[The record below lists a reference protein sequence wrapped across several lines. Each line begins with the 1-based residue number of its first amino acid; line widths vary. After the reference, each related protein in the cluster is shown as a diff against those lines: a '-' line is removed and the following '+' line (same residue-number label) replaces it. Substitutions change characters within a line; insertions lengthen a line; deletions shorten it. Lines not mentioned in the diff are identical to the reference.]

1 MKAKNIYL
9 IVIGIIT
16 SICVLTGC
24 FINLGLPLIHTV
36 TGIQITGKFGGE
48 KVTESTLTESYSR
61 IDIDAQALSINIV
74 TGNENSFE
82 YSGPKKHTP
91 RITVDDGVATIT
103 QKTINPGINNSSGEM
118 LLTITVNSKNLTDI
132 IIDLD
137 FGEISIDGINADNLW
152 ISADCGSIKV
162 KNGSFTDTVV
172 EADLGEV
179 NFTNATF
186 GKFLDINA
194 DCGAIII
201 KNPGDLSDANIE
213 ANTDLGNIKISVNDI
228 NYSGKSYKHKGSGAE
243 IKLNADLGE
252 ITIE

>member
-36 TGIQITGKFGGE
+36 TGTQITGKFGGE

-82 YSGPKKHTP
+82 YSGPKKYTP

-103 QKTINPGINNSSGEM
+103 QKGIRPNINNSSNGIS
-118 LLTITVNSKNLTDI
+118 LTITVNNTDFTDVN
-132 IIDLD
+132 IDLD
-137 FGEISIDGINADNLW
+137 FGEINIDGINADNLQ
-152 ISADCGSIKV
+152 ISADCGSVKV
-162 KNGSFTDTVV
+162 KNGNYTETTV
-172 EADLGEV
+172 EADLGKV
-179 NFTNATF
+179 DFKDVSFNKA
-186 GKFLDINA
+186 LDIEA
-194 DCGAIII
+194 DCGSININ
-201 KNPGDLSDANIE
+201 NPGDLTGADIE
-213 ANTDLGNIKISVNDI
+213 ANTDLGRVKISAGDI
-228 NYSGKSYKHKGSGAE
+228 NYTGKSYKQEGSGAK
-243 IKLNADLGE
+243 IRLNADLGE

>member
-61 IDIDAQALSINIV
+61 IDIDAQALSVNIV
-74 TGNENSFE
+74 TGNENTFE
-82 YSGPKKHTP
+82 YIGSKEYRP
-91 RITVDDGVATIT
+91 RISVSDGVATIT
-103 QKTINPGINNSSGEM
+103 QKGIRPNINNSSNGIS
-118 LLTITVNSKNLTDI
+118 LTITVNNTNFSDVN
-132 IIDLD
+132 IDLD
-137 FGEISIDGINADNLW
+137 FGEINIDGINAENLR
-152 ISADCGSIKV
+152 ISADCGSVKV
-162 KNGSFTDTVV
+162 KNGNFAETTV

-179 NFTNATF
+179 EFRDSSF
-186 GKFLDINA
+186 DKSLEIEA
-194 DCGAIII
+194 DCGSITI
-201 KNPGDLSDANIE
+201 KNPGDLSDSDIE
-213 ANTDLGNIKISVNDI
+213 AGTDLGRVKISAGDI
-228 NYSGKSYKHKGSGAE
+228 NYTGKSYKQEGSGAK
-243 IKLNADLGE
+243 IRLNADLGE